1 MRHHLTKEAAMVSPR
16 RIIVGLVSCGFV
28 LCLGWPNNAQAINN
42 FAQEL
47 KELKSEQYAD
57 GQAGLAEKEE
67 EAAKGLQRIYG
78 EVLQIK
84 HDKYLVWKYDGN
96 VVRVQSDINTQ
107 LNGSLTQGDRI
118 VVKVDN
124 QGHAFLI
131 HPIQ

>member
-1 MRHHLTKEAAMVSPR
+1 MVSMLKA
-16 RIIVGLVSCGFV
+16 IGVISCGLV
-28 LCLGWPNNAQAINN
+28 LCLGVPTSTQAINN
-42 FAQEL
+42 FAKEL
-47 KELKSEQYAD
+47 RELKSEQYAD

-67 EAAKGLQRIYG
+67 EAAKGLQRIHG

-84 HDKYLVWKYDGN
+84 HDKFLVWKYDGN